1 MPTMKAKTL
10 SFSRIVL
17 WLFLVA
23 STAHA
28 ASLLGEDTDHNGIRD
43 DVDRWIAAHA
53 HHPIERA
60 LYEQAARTLQRQVA
74 LYGRVGNHA
83 EKLIAFKKKYL
94 DAYTA
99 CEFYWT
105 YESPES
111 LYRIPQG
118 EGYFTEKL
126 EKVQFNTPQRRKA
139 FDTLE
144 RILEQRSCPLVEP
157 DKDRCDFQADKVM
170 KSAK

>member
-1 MPTMKAKTL
+1 MML
-10 SFSRIVL
+10 L
-17 WLFLVA
+17 LFVA
-23 STAHA
+23 LYGDDT
-28 ASLLGEDTDHNGIRD
+28 LLGTDSDRNGIRD
-43 DVDRWIAAHA
+43 DVDAWIASHA
-53 HHPIERA
+53 KHPIERA
-60 LYEQAARTLQRQVA
+60 LFEQAARTLQKQIA

-105 YESPES
+105 YESPKS
-111 LYRIPQG
+111 IYRIPQG

-126 EKVQFNTPQRRKA
+126 EQIQFNTPQRRKA

-144 RILEQRSCPLVEP
+144 RILEQRACPLVEP
-157 DKDRCDFQADKVM
+157 DIKRCDFDYK
-170 KSAK
+170 KLKISK